1 MTPSRKLLR
10 TLCYEAICTL
20 QPCTKDQIKEFV
32 ADVVYDRGE
41 DSREFMKDFGDCG
54 WVFQNLKP
62 AVICTK
68 VGPKKWH
75 WTAA

>member
-1 MTPSRKLLR
+1 MTHSGKLLR

-20 QPCTKDQIKEFV
+20 QPCTKGQIKEFV
-32 ADVVYDRGE
+32 ADAVYDRGL
-41 DSREFMKDFGDCG
+41 DSREFMKAFGDCG

-62 AVICTK
+62 AVVCTEIA
-68 VGPKKWH
+68 PKKYV